1 MFNVN
6 LTKHLLLT
14 SSLLEI
20 LEMEKQGFN
29 KKQSDK
35 FKMCIINS
43 KWPIS
48 FIKKKIPR
56 LKKKIGKS
64 DIRIQCW
71 LLKKKMTKDNLVRF
85 GKI

>member
-1 MFNVN
+1 MN
-6 LTKHLLLT
+6 LTKHLFLT

-35 FKMCIINS
+35 FRMCTINS

-48 FIKKKIPR
+48 FVKKTIPR
-56 LKKKIGKS
+56 LKIKKKKKIGKA
-64 DIRIQCW
+64 
-71 LLKKKMTKDNLVRF
+71 M
-85 GKI
+85 

>member
-1 MFNVN
+1 MFNMN
-6 LTKHLLLT
+6 LTKHLFLT

-35 FKMCIINS
+35 FRMCIINS

-48 FIKKKIPR
+48 FVKKKIPR
-56 LKKKIGKS
+56 LKKKKKDRES
-64 DIRIQCW
+64 NVRIQCW
-71 LLKKKMTKDNLVRF
+71 LLKKKLQRT
-85 GKI
+85 IW